1 MLQKKNTLDNQ
12 SMDPRNFNFS
22 LQTGFNQV
30 RHRPTL
36 SEDQRKTLE
45 RLMMVFIKKAVE
57 HAVAYVKAAK
67 RTIMLTK
74 DIELGL
80 KVAAMPTATYS
91 FWTQDLHTELEA
103 VEQLLLEE
111 ESDEEEESELVE
123 EVEEEWTAADSS
135 HSDIVKR
142 MNEVD
147 ELWEAWQPT
156 DTMGIAIKRSID
168 ERVSL

>member
-12 SMDPRNFNFS
+12 SMDPRDFNFS

-30 RHRPTL
+30 RQRPTL
-36 SEDQRKTLE
+36 SEDQRNTLE

-67 RTIMLTK
+67 RTVMLTK

-111 ESDEEEESELVE
+111 ESDEEPELVE

-168 ERVSL
+168 ERVSQ